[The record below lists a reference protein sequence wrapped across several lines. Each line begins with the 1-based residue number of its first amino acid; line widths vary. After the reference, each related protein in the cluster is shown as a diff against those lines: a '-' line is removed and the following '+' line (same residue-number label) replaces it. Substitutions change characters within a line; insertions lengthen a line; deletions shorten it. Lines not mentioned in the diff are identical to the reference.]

1 MTNSLSGMIIGRR
14 ESWDDSAQVFFWSRK
29 RILSKKGNWGQSK
42 NAFMIFFRT
51 NISGI
56 LDAIAMYSA
65 ENHFREMMMSDK
77 ANSLFSFEMSNVKRL
92 RIARILDYQISSE
105 PKIAIFWLNE
115 LRKID
120 SIVFSFNNDA
130 LNEVSGNSSFLAQIK
145 FLAHR
150 RWLQGAE
157 ASIFF
162 RRKPTDGGTIV
173 SIQSQRSI
181 IG

>member
-1 MTNSLSGMIIGRR
+1 MTNSLSGMTFGRR

-29 RILSKKGNWGQSK
+29 ENSEQERQLRLIKEC
-42 NAFMIFFRT
+42 IYDFFRT

-56 LDAIAMYSA
+56 LDAIAMYST

-145 FLAHR
+145 FLAHL
-150 RWLQGAE
+150 RWLRGTE

-162 RRKPTDGGTIV
+162 MRTPTDGGTI
-173 SIQSQRSI
+173 SIQSQPNI